1 MQRGKRKRNKKP
13 DCRPGTGTGTGF
25 SGGLRQLIETEV
37 YKKMRTIE
45 EIDRDLA
52 AAREALLSVEET
64 PAEVYSRIVGYYRSV
79 RNWNRGKREEYGER
93 RLYNAE
99 ASLALFGK
107 AAGNADK
114 AAPRQSAGPET
125 PQSVRLAENESSQA
139 RLLLFVR
146 PACPAC
152 PSAKEAAGR
161 LGIQV
166 DLVNADTEAGL
177 AQAQERNVFS
187 TPTAI
192 FLSAE
197 GDEIGRALDGKS
209 IAAMGRR
216 VAV

>member
-1 MQRGKRKRNKKP
+1 
-13 DCRPGTGTGTGF
+13 
-25 SGGLRQLIETEV
+25 
-37 YKKMRTIE
+37 MRTIE

-93 RLYNAE
+93 RLYKAE
-99 ASLALFGK
+99 ASLTLFGK
-107 AAGNADK
+107 AAGNAPAARKTDK
-114 AAPRQSAGPET
+114 AAAQGSARP
-125 PQSVRLAENESSQA
+125 AAKENRSSQE

-177 AQAQERNVFS
+177 AEARKHNVFS

-192 FLSAE
+192 FLSPE
-197 GDEIGRALDGKS
+197 GNEIGRALDGQA
-209 IAAMGRR
+209 IAAMGRKA
-216 VAV
+216 AV